1 MTAPINMKDADDEL
15 KRLLKKFL
23 GNDADNWQDVINEG
37 RIAEIPFNNKSNE
50 KVLSELSNEGFFTM
64 AYPHIFVNGSCDIT
78 IKKIRSIDYLQW
90 VEHIYFTTDNRVAAH
105 PFVKFQLVNI
115 GLKKRALNQGS
126 YLVSLQLKE
135 ALLTVDELKE
145 NLNNDDDS
153 VPRKIISFAGSLP
166 NTGPYW
172 RERKKELDSLHFF
185 LIKEYQ
191 VMPTY
196 FDTSSS
202 AEHHWTP
209 LRQLLIKYYAAVTK
223 PSEGDIFMLF
233 FTDSAF
239 KHKLLQQ
246 NSHIV
251 TGYFNARHINFQNT
265 VLEELFDFQEFW
277 GHSEFAKSRGQIH
290 DQNEFFS
297 KKQYE
302 KIKNIMDNRTMTNI
316 EKTDMLEKWFQTD
329 SQNEEFCIY
338 APW

>member
-1 MTAPINMKDADDEL
+1 
-15 KRLLKKFL
+15 
-23 GNDADNWQDVINEG
+23 
-37 RIAEIPFNNKSNE
+37 
-50 KVLSELSNEGFFTM
+50 M

-105 PFVKFQLVNI
+105 PFLKFQLLNI

-126 YLVSLQLKE
+126 YLVSQQLNE

-166 NTGPYW
+166 NTDPYW

-185 LIKEYQ
+185 LMKEYQ

-196 FDTSSS
+196 FDTSSC

-209 LRQLLIKYYAAVTK
+209 LHQLLIKYYAAVTNQ
-223 PSEGDIFMLF
+223 SEGDIFMLF

-251 TGYFNARHINFQNT
+251 TGYFNARHINYQNT
-265 VLEELFDFQEFW
+265 VLKELFDFQEFW
-277 GHSEFAKSRGQIH
+277 GRSEFAKSRGQIH
-290 DQNEFFS
+290 DHSEFFS
-297 KKQYE
+297 KKHYE

-316 EKTDMLEKWFQTD
+316 EKLI
-329 SQNEEFCIY
+329 C
-338 APW
+338 